1 MMNLTIDLGNTLC
14 KIIIFENNV
23 IVFRHVCKSLSVRSL
38 HHLFQNFQIEHALIS
53 TVIPLKPTLKK
64 ALKKYRIREFSSVT
78 KIPLKNLYTTPKTL
92 GNDRLA
98 NGIAGNFLFPRHNV
112 LIIDA
117 GTCIKYDFVDS
128 KKQYRGGN
136 ISPGLS
142 MRFVAMHKL
151 TGKLPLVKIH
161 DPGKLIGTSTVTA
174 IQSGVING
182 MIEEI
187 KGIISLYKNEYRQV
201 KVILTGGDAHRFAG
215 QLNLSIFAA
224 SDLVNIGLNEIIK
237 YNNYK

>member
-1 MMNLTIDLGNTLC
+1 M
-14 KIIIFENNV
+14 
-23 IVFRHVCKSLSVRSL
+23 
-38 HHLFQNFQIEHALIS
+38 
-53 TVIPLKPTLKK
+53 
-64 ALKKYRIREFSSVT
+64 
-78 KIPLKNLYTTPKTL
+78 
-92 GNDRLA
+92 
-98 NGIAGNFLFPRHNV
+98 
-112 LIIDA
+112 
-117 GTCIKYDFVDS
+117 
-128 KKQYRGGN
+128 
-136 ISPGLS
+136 
-142 MRFVAMHKL
+142 
-151 TGKLPLVKIH
+151 KIH

-174 IQSGVING
+174 IQSGVFNG

>member
-1 MMNLTIDLGNTLC
+1 MSFTLV
-14 KIIIFENNV
+14 KGTGMLQYAALIKSADIIISG
-23 IVFRHVCKSLSVRSL
+23 IG
-38 HHLFQNFQIEHALIS
+38 
-53 TVIPLKPTLKK
+53 KPHFITADMVK
-64 ALKKYRIREFSSVT
+64 EGV
-78 KIPLKNLYTTPKTL
+78 
-92 GNDRLA
+92 
-98 NGIAGNFLFPRHNV
+98 V
-112 LIIDA
+112 IIDA

-128 KKQYRGGN
+128 KKQYKGGN

-174 IQSGVING
+174 IQSGVFNG